1 MEGVLDKDN
10 AQPWTSGITVCDR
23 KAHTYEFLE
32 GVQAHGLAF
41 IVRAAGGR
49 KPHLSYS
56 CINGWRSLPLSPAPL
71 RPHYPSHSPPDRP
84 LDCSTRRLYGA
95 KGGW

>member
-10 AQPWTSGITVCDR
+10 AQPWTSGITVGDR
-23 KAHTYEFLE
+23 EADTYEFLE

-41 IVRAAGGR
+41 IVRTASGR

-56 CINGWRSLPLSPAPL
+56 GVNG
-71 RPHYPSHSPPDRP
+71 
-84 LDCSTRRLYGA
+84 
-95 KGGW
+95 